1 LLYERLEKERN
12 NFLKEK
18 NMFDFSVV
26 THWVDQLL
34 RSFLPEGWAILTEF
48 ILIGLCLLVGY
59 AVIAL
64 VLIYVERKVCAFFQ
78 CRLGPNR
85 VGPYGLIQSVA
96 DMIKMLTKE
105 LITINHVDKFLFN
118 LAPYIVIIASVIAFS
133 CLPFAK
139 GLEIID
145 FNVGAF
151 FVMAV
156 SSMGIV
162 GILLAGWSSNNKYSL
177 IGAMRSGAQMI
188 SYELSIGLSIL
199 TIIVFTDTMQLSQIV
214 ANQADGWFIFKGHIP
229 AFIAFIIYLIAGTAE
244 TNRGPFDL
252 PEADSEL
259 TAGYHTEYS
268 GMHFGF
274 FYLAEYLNMFIVAG
288 MATTLFLGGWM
299 PLHIGGWNGF
309 NAIMD
314 AIPSIIWFFGKTG
327 GLIFIIMWFKW
338 TFPRLRIDQLL
349 TLEWKYL
356 LPINL
361 VNMFLMVIVVVF
373 DLHF

>member
-1 LLYERLEKERN
+1 
-12 NFLKEK
+12 
-18 NMFDFSVV
+18 MFDFSVV
-26 THWVDQLL
+26 THWVDQVL

-299 PLHIGGWNGF
+299 PLHIGGW
-309 NAIMD
+309 
-314 AIPSIIWFFGKTG
+314 
-327 GLIFIIMWFKW
+327 
-338 TFPRLRIDQLL
+338 RC
-349 TLEWKYL
+349 
-356 LPINL
+356 
-361 VNMFLMVIVVVF
+361 
-373 DLHF
+373 

>member
-1 LLYERLEKERN
+1 MPDAAAL
-12 NFLKEK
+12 
-18 NMFDFSVV
+18 VV
-26 THWVDQLL
+26 ECV
-34 RSFLPEGWAILTEF
+34 
-48 ILIGLCLLVGY
+48 LIGLALLLGY

-64 VLIYVERKVCAFFQ
+64 ALIYVERKVCAWFQ

-85 VGPYGLIQSVA
+85 VGPFGLLQSVA
-96 DMIKMLTKE
+96 DMIKMLIKE
-105 LITINHVDKFLFN
+105 IIEIKHVDRFLFG
-118 LAPYIVIIASVIAFS
+118 LAPYIVIIASVAAFS

-139 GLEIID
+139 GLQVLD
-145 FNVGAF
+145 FNVGIF
-151 FVMAV
+151 FLVAV
-156 SSMGIV
+156 SSIGIV
-162 GILLAGWSSNNKYSL
+162 GILLAGWASNNKYSL

-199 TIIVFTDTMQLSQIV
+199 TMVVLSGTLQITELV
-214 ANQADGWFIFKGHIP
+214 EGQADGWFLFKGHLP
-229 AFIAFIIYLIAGTAE
+229 ALIAFVVYLVAGTAE

-288 MATTLFLGGWM
+288 VAATLFLGGWM
-299 PLHIGGWNGF
+299 PLHVPGWEGF
-309 NAIMD
+309 NEVMD
-314 AIPSIIWFFGKTG
+314 YIPSLLWFLGKVG
-327 GLIFIIMWFKW
+327 VMIFVIMWFKW

-349 TLEWKYL
+349 RLEWKYL

-361 VNMFLMVIVVVF
+361 LNLLLMVVVVVYK
-373 DLHF
+373 LHF

>member
-1 LLYERLEKERN
+1 
-12 NFLKEK
+12 
-18 NMFDFSVV
+18 MFDFSVV

-252 PEADSEL
+252 SL
-259 TAGYHTEYS
+259 
-268 GMHFGF
+268 
-274 FYLAEYLNMFIVAG
+274 I
-288 MATTLFLGGWM
+288 
-299 PLHIGGWNGF
+299 HI
-309 NAIMD
+309 
-314 AIPSIIWFFGKTG
+314 
-327 GLIFIIMWFKW
+327 
-338 TFPRLRIDQLL
+338 
-349 TLEWKYL
+349 
-356 LPINL
+356 
-361 VNMFLMVIVVVF
+361 
-373 DLHF
+373 